1 MTLYDYLKMNNVKV
15 SNKKQKL
22 LGWIIRT
29 IYIRKHKEKPAKT
42 LNHSYEK
49 FSTTPL
55 NDYDVEF
62 LDSNADVITNFLL
75 KLQQNKI
82 NLVTKNN

>member
-29 IYIRKHKEKPAKT
+29 IYVKRYKSDPHKT
-42 LNHSYEK
+42 TNHSCERLVGVE
-49 FSTTPL
+49 L
-55 NDYDVEF
+55 NDYDMEF
-62 LDSNADVITNFLL
+62 WDSISDFLTRFL
-75 KLQQNKI
+75 VGLQQN
-82 NLVTKNN
+82 TK